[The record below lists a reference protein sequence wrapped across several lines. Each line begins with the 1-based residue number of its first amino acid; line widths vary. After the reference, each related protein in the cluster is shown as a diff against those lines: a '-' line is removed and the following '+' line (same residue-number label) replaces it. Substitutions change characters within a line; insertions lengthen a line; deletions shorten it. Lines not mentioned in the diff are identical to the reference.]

1 MKYRV
6 PKALVE
12 YLCTQKEPE
21 SENPT
26 HDEIATRRWILKR
39 DSESLTQNKEKI
51 HSPCDEKQKNCRKE
65 TWRTKQKSSRSVQQ
79 LYMRHLFKYLDQEV
93 GKAKV
98 RGNDT
103 QLLLRVNVKTPE
115 GETKQLLALVDTGA
129 QVNLY
134 RTGLF
139 DECQTKPAKKPLSL
153 VTVDGTRLS
162 GGQREIW
169 LQVEFFA
176 TSEKQK
182 MGWQE
187 DACFLEGDIQV
198 DLILGYPWLRTVQ
211 LGILP
216 HKDALFFDGE
226 PKWLLRS
233 VRQFPE
239 EIDTTPQRRAKRSK
253 KHVRQFRT
261 VEPDFEVED
270 LETLD
275 RLMSELVQVQKMQY
289 KIPGDTQQGDCELRK
304 IDKEEIAMRLRQ
316 VEGQTI
322 GRVITSDS
330 EPTEWGENQA
340 LVDELRAKLHADYDG
355 VVLCDEALPDPPVR
369 GPHCEARIYLKPGA
383 EPKKQKPI
391 LLQGERREAIIDIAK
406 KWLKGRRTESCEGPW
421 SSPAFPVRKKPKN
434 GEAWLI

>member
-1 MKYRV
+1 LEDLGYEVLNLDNRKECQATFTVDIRDWDYKKVCNPGEFALIFASIPCTEFSQALTTRERDLSTADAIAKKTLEIIEWLKPEKYFIENPAGGSLLRKRPYMQGIPRIRVDYCQFQPKWGYKKPTFIFGSVQQLTDRVCDRLTCSAMMPGKNRHKIWLGGMRCPITRNMKYRV
-6 PKALVE
+6 PKALIE

-21 SENPT
+21 RENPT

-39 DSESLTQNKEKI
+39 DSESLTQNKEMI
-51 HSPCDEKQKNCRKE
+51 DSQSDERQKNCRKE
-65 TWRTKQKSSRSVQQ
+65 TWRTKQKSSKSVQQ
-79 LYMRHLFKYLDQEV
+79 LYMRHLCKYLDQEV

-216 HKDALFFDGE
+216 HKDALF
-226 PKWLLRS
+226 
-233 VRQFPE
+233 
-239 EIDTTPQRRAKRSK
+239 
-253 KHVRQFRT
+253 
-261 VEPDFEVED
+261 
-270 LETLD
+270 
-275 RLMSELVQVQKMQY
+275 
-289 KIPGDTQQGDCELRK
+289 
-304 IDKEEIAMRLRQ
+304 
-316 VEGQTI
+316 
-322 GRVITSDS
+322 
-330 EPTEWGENQA
+330 
-340 LVDELRAKLHADYDG
+340 
-355 VVLCDEALPDPPVR
+355 
-369 GPHCEARIYLKPGA
+369 
-383 EPKKQKPI
+383 
-391 LLQGERREAIIDIAK
+391 
-406 KWLKGRRTESCEGPW
+406 
-421 SSPAFPVRKKPKN
+421 
-434 GEAWLI
+434 